1 VFTAR
6 YGLNVY
12 VFCVDLR
19 TAIISLYSIKSLVFI
34 TETECV
40 YCAVRNEY
48 LNQKDTVSS
57 LKGSHR
63 PYSQL
68 IFNEFSNLLCGLNIV
83 EKVKFLTIFRR
94 NSN

>member
-1 VFTAR
+1 VFTSR

-12 VFCVDLR
+12 VFCVDLK

-40 YCAVRNEY
+40 YCAVRTGY
-48 LNQKDTVSS
+48 LNHKDTVSS
-57 LKGSHR
+57 LKGSYR

-68 IFNEFSNLLCGLNIV
+68 IFNEFSKLLCGLNIV
-83 EKVKFLTIFRR
+83 ENVKFLNNFP
-94 NSN
+94 SKF